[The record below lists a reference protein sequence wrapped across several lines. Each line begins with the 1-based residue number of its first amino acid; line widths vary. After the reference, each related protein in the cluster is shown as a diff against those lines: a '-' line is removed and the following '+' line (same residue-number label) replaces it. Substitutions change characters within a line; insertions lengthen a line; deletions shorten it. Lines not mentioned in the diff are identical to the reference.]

1 MGRQPCIEKLE
12 NRRLMASIALSGGV
26 VSIIGA
32 TGQPNTITVG
42 LLPGDSSL
50 YATYSYPTNKGIVSK
65 TKDYPLIPRIR
76 QIKIVGGNKSDV
88 ITIDQTNGSFPI
100 ATNILTHNGND
111 TVVGGDEPDRIVC
124 GNGIDSVNSGDGN
137 DTLLAGTGPD
147 TLIGGNG
154 NDQLR
159 SGRGHD
165 TLETGNGDSSFTD
178 PYGNTTLIGGTGHD
192 TYILKSLAL
201 DPDNNYSP
209 SKDTLRKYVP
219 PAPADNTLKNILNG
233 LLDSGFF

>member
-1 MGRQPCIEKLE
+1 MGRPPCIEKLE

-26 VSIIGA
+26 LNVVGA
-32 TGQPNTITVG
+32 TGQPNTLTVG
-42 LLPGDSSL
+42 LLPGDTSI
-50 YATYSYPTNKGIVSK
+50 YATFSYPTNKGVVSK
-65 TKDYPLIPRIR
+65 TKDYPLGKKLR
-76 QIKIVGGNKSDV
+76 QIRIVGGNKSDL

-100 ATNILTHNGND
+100 ATIILTHNGND
-111 TVVGGDEPDRIVC
+111 IVVGGDEPDKITC

-137 DTLLAGTGPD
+137 DTLLAGTGSD

-154 NDQLR
+154 NDQLH

-165 TLETGNGDSSFTD
+165 TLESGNGSSSFTD
-178 PYGNTTLIGGTGHD
+178 PYGNTTVLGGSGHD

-209 SKDTLRKYVP
+209 TKDTLRKYVP
-219 PAPADNTLKNILNG
+219 PSAPNDMLKNILNG
-233 LLDSGFF
+233 LLDSGFL